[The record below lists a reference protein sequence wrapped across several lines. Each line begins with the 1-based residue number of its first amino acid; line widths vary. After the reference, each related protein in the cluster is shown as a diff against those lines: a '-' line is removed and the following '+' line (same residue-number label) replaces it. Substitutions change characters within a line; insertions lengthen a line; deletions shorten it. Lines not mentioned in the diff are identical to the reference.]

1 MSRVWNLEVKKQNIL
16 GYSGVAGRQAY
27 LEKSVMAVFVK
38 FDTVLKKLSGT
49 DLEVSNIIF

>member
-1 MSRVWNLEVKKQNIL
+1 MSRVWNLEVKKQNTL

-49 DLEVSNIIF
+49 DLEVINIIF